1 MHNEVIIKRYQED
14 DHEEVRSIYSSG
26 RIVANTKNGILL
38 GLQSPKVIGFLTA
51 MFAIGSIHSMFS
63 GISLLLLSLAV
74 HSLIIYLCYALNVR
88 CVVISTFEMTSR
100 ECLHIAT
107 WNVKIAGIT

>member
-14 DHEEVRSIYSSG
+14 DHEEVRRIFSSG
-26 RIVANTKNGILL
+26 RIVDNTKNGILL

-63 GISLLLLSLAV
+63 GISLLFLSLAI
-74 HSLIIYLCYALNVR
+74 HSLIIYLCYALYVR
-88 CVVISTFEMTSR
+88 CVHTV
-100 ECLHIAT
+100 
-107 WNVKIAGIT
+107 